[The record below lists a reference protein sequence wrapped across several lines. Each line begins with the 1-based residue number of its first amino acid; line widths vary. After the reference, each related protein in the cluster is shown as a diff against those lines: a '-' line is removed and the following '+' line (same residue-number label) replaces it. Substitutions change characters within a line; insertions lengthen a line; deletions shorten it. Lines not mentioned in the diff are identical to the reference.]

1 MNGAQ
6 FGRLATFLETDRQMT
21 DQTDTALGKVPTS
34 CVRLASHRRPR
45 AMLHALLVSVFSANM
60 IVAAPAPLSG
70 MAPHASVAASAAAL
84 PPIGLADSIV
94 VEKKAHML
102 TLFRDGKPLH
112 TYLVALGGNPRGD
125 KVSAGDRR
133 TPEGLFY
140 IDSRQPNSKY
150 HLALH
155 ISYPDAAHRA
165 RSFAAGVAPGG
176 DIMIHGLPNGL
187 GAAGAT
193 HRINDWTNGCV
204 ALTDEEIEQ
213 IWSSVPIGTPVQ
225 IKP

>member
-1 MNGAQ
+1 MG
-6 FGRLATFLETDRQMT
+6 
-21 DQTDTALGKVPTS
+21 DQTEAARDTTPPS
-34 CVRLASHRRPR
+34 CVDLASHRRPR
-45 AMLHALLVSVFSANM
+45 AMLHALLISVFSANM
-60 IVAAPAPLSG
+60 IVAAPTPLAG
-70 MAPHASVAASAAAL
+70 MAPHAVVTSLTPL

-102 TLFRDGKPLH
+102 TLFRDGKPMR

-125 KVSAGDRR
+125 KLSAGDRR
-133 TPEGLFY
+133 TPEGIFY
-140 IDSRQPNSKY
+140 IDSRQPNSRY

-165 RSFAAGVAPGG
+165 RSLAAGMAPGG

-193 HRINDWTNGCV
+193 HRVNDWTNGCV

-213 IWSSVPIGTPVQ
+213 IWSAVPIGTPVQ